1 MNKRARDMDGARSHS
16 AGPRGPGYRLAA
28 TGKWPPNSWRPAFL
42 KKMVAKLPSV
52 YMKPMSM
59 DERRVFS
66 YLTSSL
72 LSSYTSW
79 SFWCECA
86 CFLARYH
93 LRRAGA

>member
-1 MNKRARDMDGARSHS
+1 MTVGVTSPPGLQWKEDQNSASAHHFNKPRAV
-16 AGPRGPGYRLAA
+16 
-28 TGKWPPNSWRPAFL
+28 
-42 KKMVAKLPSV
+42 MVSKLPSV

-72 LSSYTSW
+72 LSSYTAW

-86 CFLARYH
+86 SFLARYH
-93 LRRAGA
+93 LRRAGVN